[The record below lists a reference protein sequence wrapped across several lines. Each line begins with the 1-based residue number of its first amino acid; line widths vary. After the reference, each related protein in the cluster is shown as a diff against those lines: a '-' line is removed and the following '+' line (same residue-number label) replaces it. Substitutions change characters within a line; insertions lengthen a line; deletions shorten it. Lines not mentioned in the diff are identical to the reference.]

1 MGAPLQITMA
11 AEADP
16 TMLAARLLD
25 VMLILLFLAYL
36 GEGWRSGFARSIS
49 TIAGMI
55 AGGAAAFFAIP
66 LVAGIIPERFWRTVI
81 TIAIAVALLVAGHA
95 IGAAVGRAI
104 RGRVAT
110 TALSAP
116 DRVFGALANLITS
129 ALVTALIAG
138 SVGALGIPFLS
149 TAISESWVLKGIE
162 RITPAPVDAALAR
175 LRSIVLE
182 EGLPSIGEALGGI
195 ATSPGVP
202 DVDTGSDE
210 LTVAAQSVVRISG
223 TAYACGQNQSGTG
236 FVVAPDRI
244 VTNAH
249 VVAGV
254 PEPVVEA
261 PNGQALDG
269 RVVYFD
275 PDDDLAVIAVSGLSV
290 APLDLAFTLGV
301 GDEAVIDGYPF
312 GGPFTT
318 SPAEVLAISTERI
331 ADIYGQS
338 TNPREVYSLA
348 ANISPG
354 NSGGPLL
361 TIDGDIAGVVF
372 ARSATDANLG
382 YAMTNTE
389 LGPVVDAAPSLATA
403 LNPGSCVTG

>member
-1 MGAPLQITMA
+1 
-11 AEADP
+11 
-16 TMLAARLLD
+16 MLAARLLD
-25 VMLILLFLAYL
+25 VLLILLFLVYL

-49 TIAGMI
+49 AIAGI
-55 AGGAAAFFAIP
+55 VAGGTAAFFAIP
-66 LVAGIIPERFWRTVI
+66 FVAGIIPQPFWRTVI
-81 TIAIAVALLVAGHA
+81 CVAIAVALLVGGHA
-95 IGAAVGRAI
+95 GGVAIGRAI
-104 RGRVAT
+104 RGRVAAS
-110 TALSAP
+110 ALSTP
-116 DRVFGALANLITS
+116 DRVFGALANLVTS

-149 TAISESWVLKGIE
+149 TAISDSWVLKGIE
-162 RITPAPVDAALAR
+162 RITPPPVDAALAR

-195 ATSPGVP
+195 ATSPGIP
-202 DVDTGSDE
+202 DVDTGSDA
-210 LTVAAQSVVRISG
+210 LSVAAQSVVRISG
-223 TAYACGQNQSGTG
+223 TAYACGQNQSGSG
-236 FVVAPDRI
+236 FVVATDRI

-275 PDDDLAVIAVSGLSV
+275 PEDDLAVIAVVGLSV
-290 APLDLAFTLGV
+290 APLDLAFALGV

-318 SPAEVLAISTERI
+318 SPAEVLAVSTEQI
-331 ADIYGQS
+331 ADIYGQT

-348 ANISPG
+348 ANVNPG

-361 TIDGDIAGVVF
+361 TIEGDIAGVVF
-372 ARSATDANLG
+372 ARSATDADLG

-403 LNPGSCVTG
+403 LSPGSCVTG

>member
-1 MGAPLQITMA
+1 
-11 AEADP
+11 
-16 TMLAARLLD
+16 MLAARLLD
-25 VMLILLFLAYL
+25 VLLILLFLVYL
-36 GEGWRSGFARSIS
+36 GEGWRNGFARSVS
-49 TIAGMI
+49 TIAGI
-55 AGGAAAFFAIP
+55 VAGGAIAFFAIP
-66 LVAGIIPERFWRTVI
+66 FVAGIIPQPFWRTVI
-81 TIAIAVALLVAGHA
+81 CVAIAVALLVGGHA
-95 IGAAVGRAI
+95 VGAAVGRAI
-104 RGRVAT
+104 RGKVAT
-110 TALSAP
+110 TALSTP
-116 DRVFGALANLITS
+116 DRGFGALANLVAS

-138 SVGALGIPFLS
+138 SVAALGIPFLS

-182 EGLPSIGEALGGI
+182 EGLPSIGEALGGVSN
-195 ATSPGVP
+195 SPGVP
-202 DVDTGSDE
+202 DVDTGSDA
-210 LTVAAQSVVRISG
+210 LTAAAQSVVRISG

-275 PDDDLAVIAVSGLSV
+275 PEDDLAVIAVGGLSA
-290 APLDLAFTLGV
+290 APLDLAPALGV

-312 GGPFTT
+312 GGPFVTG
-318 SPAEVLAISTERI
+318 PAEVLAVSTEQI

-348 ANISPG
+348 ANVDPG

-361 TIDGDIAGVVF
+361 TTGGDIAGVVF
-372 ARSATDANLG
+372 ARSATDDDLG
-382 YAMTNTE
+382 YAMTNAE
-389 LGPVVDAAPSLATA
+389 LGPVVEAAPSLATA

>member
-1 MGAPLQITMA
+1 
-11 AEADP
+11 
-16 TMLAARLLD
+16 MLAARLLD
-25 VMLILLFLAYL
+25 VLLILLFLVYL
-36 GEGWRSGFARSIS
+36 GEGWRNGFARSIS
-49 TIAGMI
+49 TIAGI
-55 AGGAAAFFAIP
+55 VAGGAAAFFAIP
-66 LVAGIIPERFWRTVI
+66 FVAGIIPEPFWRTVV
-81 TIAIAVALLVAGHA
+81 TIAIAVALLVGGHA
-95 IGAAVGRAI
+95 GGAALGRAI

-149 TAISESWVLKGIE
+149 TAISDSWVLKGIE

-175 LRSIVLE
+175 LRSIVID
-182 EGLPSIGEALGGI
+182 EGLPSIAEALGGVS
-195 ATSPGVP
+195 TSPGVP
-202 DVDTGSDE
+202 DVDTGSE
-210 LTVAAQSVVRISG
+210 PLAIAAQSVVRISG
-223 TAYACGQNQSGTG
+223 NAYACGQNQSGSG
-236 FVVAPDRI
+236 FVVATDRI

-275 PDDDLAVIAVSGLSV
+275 PDDDLAIIAVVGLSV

-301 GDEAVIDGYPF
+301 GDEAVVDGYPF

-318 SPAEVLAISTERI
+318 GAAEVLAVSTEQI

-338 TNPREVYSLA
+338 TSPREVYSLA
-348 ANISPG
+348 ADVNPG

-361 TIDGDIAGVVF
+361 TTDGDIAGVIF
-372 ARSATDANLG
+372 ARSATDEDLG
-382 YAMTNTE
+382 YAMTNAE
-389 LGPVVDAAPSLATA
+389 LGPVVDAAPGLATA
-403 LNPGSCVTG
+403 LSPGNCISG

>member
-1 MGAPLQITMA
+1 M
-11 AEADP
+11 
-16 TMLAARLLD
+16 
-25 VMLILLFLAYL
+25 
-36 GEGWRSGFARSIS
+36 
-49 TIAGMI
+49 
-55 AGGAAAFFAIP
+55 
-66 LVAGIIPERFWRTVI
+66 AGIIPEPFWRTVI
-81 TIAIAVALLVAGHA
+81 TIAIAVALLVGGHA
-95 IGAAVGRAI
+95 IGSAVGRAI

-116 DRVFGALANLITS
+116 DRVFGALANLIAS

-149 TAISESWVLKGIE
+149 TAISGSWVLKGIE
-162 RITPAPVDAALAR
+162 RITPPPVDAALAR

-202 DVDTGSDE
+202 DVDTGTDA
-210 LTVAAQSVVRISG
+210 LNAAAQSVVRISG

-254 PEPVVEA
+254 AEPVVEA

-275 PDDDLAVIAVSGLSV
+275 PEDDLAVIAVVGLSA

-301 GDEAVIDGYPF
+301 GDEAVVDGYPF

-318 SPAEVLAISTERI
+318 GPAEVLAISTEQI

-348 ANISPG
+348 AHVNPG

-372 ARSATDANLG
+372 ARSATDDDLG

-403 LNPGSCVTG
+403 LSPGSCVTG

>member
-1 MGAPLQITMA
+1 
-11 AEADP
+11 
-16 TMLAARLLD
+16 MLAARLLD
-25 VMLILLFLAYL
+25 VLLILLFLVYL
-36 GEGWRSGFARSIS
+36 GEGWRNGFARSIS
-49 TIAGMI
+49 TIAGI
-55 AGGAAAFFAIP
+55 VAGGAAAFFAVP
-66 LVAGIIPERFWRTVI
+66 FVAGIIPQPFWRTVI
-81 TIAIAVALLVAGHA
+81 CVAIAVALLVGGHA
-95 IGAAVGRAI
+95 VGAAIGLRI

-116 DRVFGALANLITS
+116 DRVFGALANLVTS

-149 TAISESWVLKGIE
+149 TAISDSWVLKGIE

-202 DVDTGSDE
+202 DVDTGSEE
-210 LTVAAQSVVRISG
+210 LAIAAQSVVRING

-236 FVVAPDRI
+236 FVVSTDRI

-275 PDDDLAVIAVSGLSV
+275 PEDDLAVIAVSGLSV
-290 APLDLAFTLGV
+290 APLDLAPNLGV
-301 GDEAVIDGYPF
+301 GDDAVVDGYPF

-318 SPAEVLAISTERI
+318 SPAEVLAVSTEQI
-331 ADIYGQS
+331 ADIYGRS
-338 TNPREVYSLA
+338 SNPREVYSLA
-348 ANISPG
+348 ATVNPG

-361 TIDGDIAGVVF
+361 TTGGDIAGVVF
-372 ARSATDANLG
+372 ARSATDDDLG

-389 LGPVVDAAPSLATA
+389 LGPVVDAAPSLGTA
-403 LNPGSCVTG
+403 LSPGSCVTG

>member
-1 MGAPLQITMA
+1 
-11 AEADP
+11 
-16 TMLAARLLD
+16 MLAARLLD
-25 VMLILLFLAYL
+25 VLLILLFLVFL
-36 GEGWRSGFARSIS
+36 GEGWRSGFARSVS
-49 TIAGMI
+49 TIAGTI
-55 AGGAAAFFAIP
+55 AGGVIAFFAIP
-66 LVAGIIPERFWRTVI
+66 FIAGIIPLPFWRTVI
-81 TIAIAVALLVAGHA
+81 TIAVAVALLLGGHA
-95 IGAAVGRAI
+95 VGAAIGRAI
-104 RGRVAT
+104 RGRVAD

-116 DRVFGALANLITS
+116 DRVGGALANLITS

-149 TAISESWVLKGIE
+149 TAISDSWVLKGIE
-162 RITPAPVDAALAR
+162 RVTPEPVDAALAR

-202 DVDTGSDE
+202 DVDTGTDA
-210 LTVAAQSVVRISG
+210 LAAAAQSVVRISG
-223 TAYACGQNQSGTG
+223 NAYACGQNQSGSG
-236 FVVAPDRI
+236 FVVATDRI

-275 PDDDLAVIAVSGLSV
+275 PKDDLAVIAVSGLSV
-290 APLDLAFTLGV
+290 APLDLSFTMGV
-301 GDEAVIDGYPF
+301 GDEGVVDGYPF

-318 SPAEVLAISTERI
+318 GPAEVLAVSTEQI

-338 TNPREVYSLA
+338 TSPREVYSLA
-348 ANISPG
+348 ANVNPG

-361 TIDGDIAGVVF
+361 TTDGDIAGVVF
-372 ARSATDANLG
+372 ARSATDADLG
-382 YAMTNTE
+382 YAMTNAE
-389 LGPVVDAAPSLATA
+389 LGPVVDAAPGFATA

>member
-1 MGAPLQITMA
+1 V
-11 AEADP
+11 EADP
-16 TMLAARLLD
+16 TMLAARMLD
-25 VMLILLFLAYL
+25 VLLILVFLVYL
-36 GEGWRSGFARSIS
+36 GEGWRNGFARSIS
-49 TIAGMI
+49 TIAGI
-55 AGGAAAFFAIP
+55 VAGGAAAFFAIP
-66 LVAGIIPERFWRTVI
+66 FVAGVIPQPFWRIVVCVA
-81 TIAIAVALLVAGHA
+81 IAIALLVGGHA
-95 IGAAVGRAI
+95 LGAAVGRAI
-104 RGRVAT
+104 RGKVAT

-116 DRVFGALANLITS
+116 DRAFGALANLVTS

-138 SVGALGIPFLS
+138 SVGALGIPLLS
-149 TAISESWVLKGIE
+149 SAISESWVLKGIE
-162 RITPAPVDAALAR
+162 RITPPPVDAALAR

-195 ATSPGVP
+195 SQSPGLP
-202 DVDTGSDE
+202 DVDTDSDA
-210 LTVAAQSVVRISG
+210 LAVAAQSVVRISG

-254 PEPVVEA
+254 AEPVVEA

-275 PDDDLAVIAVSGLSV
+275 PEDDLAVIAVSGLSA
-290 APLDLAFTLGV
+290 APLDLSPALGV
-301 GDEAVIDGYPF
+301 GDEAVVDGYPF
-312 GGPFTT
+312 GGPFVTG
-318 SPAEVLAISTERI
+318 PAEVLAVSTEQI

-348 ANISPG
+348 ASVNPG

-361 TIDGDIAGVVF
+361 TIGGDIAGVVF
-372 ARSATDANLG
+372 ARSATDEDLG